1 MRRREVRPPHSFLCG
16 TGCMHQEKPPGKRG
30 GLACGPR
37 PLTASPWGKGLVSG
51 EEKAKEGKGMV
62 GKRLRRPLMAAG
74 ALILTAGFFWWAF
87 WAPAGTVFQ
96 LDDRDRGRVVLSVPV
111 KAGDKLSL
119 EIEHSFEHIPWYEY
133 YTVTEDFQFNLDA
146 IAVAGYGAGI
156 PAEMD
161 VPTRIEGGLVWMEG
175 INSVFPKF
183 SWITSDQ
190 YMKVFTLNEKE
201 IFDFRSLPDASRIRG
216 EIIKKRGYLSD
227 V

>member
-1 MRRREVRPPHSFLCG
+1 M
-16 TGCMHQEKPPGKRG
+16 KK
-30 GLACGPR
+30 
-37 PLTASPWGKGLVSG
+37 
-51 EEKAKEGKGMV
+51 
-62 GKRLRRPLMAAG
+62 LRRYVLAGIVILAAAAG
-74 ALILTAGFFWWAF
+74 FLWWALL
-87 WAPAGTVFQ
+87 APAGTVFR
-96 LDDRDRGRVVLSVPV
+96 LYDRDRDQTVLMVPI

-161 VPTRIEGGLVWMEG
+161 VPVRIEDGLVWMEE

-183 SWITSDQ
+183 SWITSDK
-190 YMKVFTLNEKE
+190 YMKGFTLNGEE

-216 EIIKKRGYLSD
+216 EIIKKRGYLSNG
-227 V
+227 